1 MKKVG
6 VAILGLGVVGAGTYG
21 ILTDKQQYF
30 ANAQKLDVTVEAVLE
45 TRKERA
51 LSLGVPASI
60 LCENISEIVS
70 DPAVDIVVECIGGEE
85 PALSFL
91 KSALKNGKTCVTSN
105 KEVFSKHWHE
115 LQEIAQK
122 NDSDIYFE
130 ASCMGGVPV
139 VRVLCEAMQA
149 NHIQKIAGVINGT
162 TNYVLTKMEEGFSF
176 ADALLGAQEKGYA
189 EANPKAD
196 VEGYDSTY
204 KLCILAGLA
213 FHTKITVDQISRKGI
228 TEIDQKDVA
237 AAKAMGYSMKLLAV
251 AKRTAKGIEARVEPA
266 LVKKEHPVAAVSDC
280 FNALSIVGD
289 SVGEVVLTGRGAG
302 AAPTGSAIVSDVIFA
317 AKKGAHS
324 YREFFAEGKTDKISA
339 EVTAGHY
346 FRFATSAPD
355 AVLAKIVPALSKC
368 GATVNNVWREDGE
381 LCVITAEAT
390 LSAVNK
396 ALAKLNLKDCT
407 LVSHYCVEAVG
418 E

>member
-21 ILTDKQQYF
+21 ILTDKKQYF
-30 ANAQKLDVTVEAVLE
+30 ADAQNLDITVEAVLE
-45 TRKERA
+45 PRKDRA
-51 LSLGVPASI
+51 LSLGVPAAAI
-60 LCENISEIVS
+60 CENISEIVS

-91 KSALKNGKTCVTSN
+91 KAALKNGKTCVTSN

-149 NHIQKIAGVINGT
+149 NKIQKIAGVINGT
-162 TNYVLTKMEEGFSF
+162 TNYVLTKMEQGLSF
-176 ADALLGAQEKGYA
+176 AEALSGAQAKGYA

-213 FHTKITVDQISRKGI
+213 FHTKITVDQIPRQGI

-251 AKRTAKGIEARVEPA
+251 AKRTAKGIEARVQPA
-266 LVKKEHPVAAVSDC
+266 LIKKEHPVAAVSDC
-280 FNALSIVGD
+280 YNALSIVGD
-289 SVGEVVLTGRGAG
+289 SVGEIVLTGRGAG

-317 AKKGAHS
+317 AQKGSHS
-324 YREFFAEGKTDKISA
+324 YRRFFAESKYDKIST

-346 FRFATSAPD
+346 LRFASENPSLAH
-355 AVLAKIVPALSKC
+355 AKILSALSRC
-368 GATVNNVWREDGE
+368 GASVLGVTSEQNE
-381 LCVITAEAT
+381 LCFITSEIT
-390 LSAVNK
+390 LSALNK
-396 ALAKLNLKDCT
+396 ALNKLCADGIT
-407 LVSHYCVEAVG
+407 LLAHYCVEAVG

>member
-1 MKKVG
+1 
-6 VAILGLGVVGAGTYG
+6 
-21 ILTDKQQYF
+21 
-30 ANAQKLDVTVEAVLE
+30 
-45 TRKERA
+45 
-51 LSLGVPASI
+51 
-60 LCENISEIVS
+60 
-70 DPAVDIVVECIGGEE
+70 
-85 PALSFL
+85 
-91 KSALKNGKTCVTSN
+91 
-105 KEVFSKHWHE
+105 
-115 LQEIAQK
+115 
-122 NDSDIYFE
+122 
-130 ASCMGGVPV
+130 
-139 VRVLCEAMQA
+139 
-149 NHIQKIAGVINGT
+149 
-162 TNYVLTKMEEGFSF
+162 
-176 ADALLGAQEKGYA
+176 
-189 EANPKAD
+189 
-196 VEGYDSTY
+196 
-204 KLCILAGLA
+204 
-213 FHTKITVDQISRKGI
+213 
-228 TEIDQKDVA
+228 
-237 AAKAMGYSMKLLAV
+237 MKLLAV